1 MSTRSV
7 HPPWEYLRHASVPAL
22 QSFELSRLN
31 HAADLRKE
39 IDTLLDQWLDET
51 AAALL
56 ARFLID
62 EADVPDENVRGRSR
76 RAISL
81 ASGSTSQRCFAR
93 YRGE

>member
-1 MSTRSV
+1 MSTQNVR
-7 HPPWEYLRHASVPAL
+7 PPLEYLRQASVPAL

-39 IDTLLDQWLDET
+39 IDTLLDAWLDET

-62 EADVPDENVRGRSR
+62 QAQAPEQTARSRNTRALNVALRGNSSRCFGRGRV
-76 RAISL
+76 
-81 ASGSTSQRCFAR
+81 
-93 YRGE
+93 